1 MNKNTDGCI
10 GIRIL
15 SPLTGTAVPLEEVP
29 DPVFSQKIIGDGVA
43 ILPRD
48 GNLVSPIDGEVVSI
62 AETLHAYGL
71 RSEDGIEVMVHF
83 GLETVALK
91 GECFQC
97 CVKIGD
103 KVKAGS
109 LLAKA
114 DLKALEEK
122 QVNTITPVLICGG
135 MEGRSIN
142 AFTGPVKAGADTVI
156 TVLDHCPPDAAE
168 EADAADAASPHNPDT
183 APAANTSSPAD
194 AADRKAGK
202 PKKSL
207 INFDFLQKLGK
218 VLMTVIAV
226 MPAAGLMIS
235 VGKLIQMAGGDM
247 GAVLTIGSTME
258 TIGWARNQ
266 QPAHPVRCCHRRLLG
281 KGTGRRR
288 FCGCHCLY
296 PHQCYYRRSLWC
308 QQRRLKRPCRRDPDP
323 AGPGNPG
330 KR

>member
-122 QVNTITPVLICGG
+122 QVNTIYACPYLRRNGRPFHECLHRSCK
-135 MEGRSIN
+135 GRSRYRDN
-142 AFTGPVKAGADTVI
+142 GFRPLPAGR
-156 TVLDHCPPDAAE
+156 
-168 EADAADAASPHNPDT
+168 S
-183 APAANTSSPAD
+183 
-194 AADRKAGK
+194 
-202 PKKSL
+202 
-207 INFDFLQKLGK
+207 
-218 VLMTVIAV
+218 
-226 MPAAGLMIS
+226 
-235 VGKLIQMAGGDM
+235 
-247 GAVLTIGSTME
+247 
-258 TIGWARNQ
+258 
-266 QPAHPVRCCHRRLLG
+266 
-281 KGTGRRR
+281 
-288 FCGCHCLY
+288 
-296 PHQCYYRRSLWC
+296 RRS
-308 QQRRLKRPCRRDPDP
+308 
-323 AGPGNPG
+323 
-330 KR
+330 

>member
-114 DLKALEEK
+114 DLKA
-122 QVNTITPVLICGG
+122 P
-135 MEGRSIN
+135 
-142 AFTGPVKAGADTVI
+142 
-156 TVLDHCPPDAAE
+156 
-168 EADAADAASPHNPDT
+168 
-183 APAANTSSPAD
+183 
-194 AADRKAGK
+194 
-202 PKKSL
+202 
-207 INFDFLQKLGK
+207 
-218 VLMTVIAV
+218 
-226 MPAAGLMIS
+226 
-235 VGKLIQMAGGDM
+235 
-247 GAVLTIGSTME
+247 
-258 TIGWARNQ
+258 
-266 QPAHPVRCCHRRLLG
+266 
-281 KGTGRRR
+281 
-288 FCGCHCLY
+288 
-296 PHQCYYRRSLWC
+296 
-308 QQRRLKRPCRRDPDP
+308 
-323 AGPGNPG
+323 
-330 KR
+330 

>member
-29 DPVFSQKIIGDGVA
+29 DPVFSHKIIGDGVA

-114 DLKALEEK
+114 APEK
-122 QVNTITPVLICGG
+122 LHKYLSV
-135 MEGRSIN
+135 
-142 AFTGPVKAGADTVI
+142 
-156 TVLDHCPPDAAE
+156 
-168 EADAADAASPHNPDT
+168 
-183 APAANTSSPAD
+183 
-194 AADRKAGK
+194 
-202 PKKSL
+202 
-207 INFDFLQKLGK
+207 FLSK
-218 VLMTVIAV
+218 T
-226 MPAAGLMIS
+226 
-235 VGKLIQMAGGDM
+235 
-247 GAVLTIGSTME
+247 
-258 TIGWARNQ
+258 
-266 QPAHPVRCCHRRLLG
+266 
-281 KGTGRRR
+281 
-288 FCGCHCLY
+288 
-296 PHQCYYRRSLWC
+296 
-308 QQRRLKRPCRRDPDP
+308 
-323 AGPGNPG
+323 
-330 KR
+330 

>member
-103 KVKAGS
+103 KVKTGS

-135 MEGRSIN
+135 MEGRSMN

-168 EADAADAASPHNPDT
+168 EADAASPP
-183 APAANTSSPAD
+183 
-194 AADRKAGK
+194 
-202 PKKSL
+202 
-207 INFDFLQKLGK
+207 
-218 VLMTVIAV
+218 
-226 MPAAGLMIS
+226 
-235 VGKLIQMAGGDM
+235 
-247 GAVLTIGSTME
+247 
-258 TIGWARNQ
+258 
-266 QPAHPVRCCHRRLLG
+266 
-281 KGTGRRR
+281 
-288 FCGCHCLY
+288 
-296 PHQCYYRRSLWC
+296 
-308 QQRRLKRPCRRDPDP
+308 
-323 AGPGNPG
+323 
-330 KR
+330 

>member
-43 ILPRD
+43 ILPQD
-48 GNLVSPIDGEVVSI
+48 GNLVSPIDAEVVSI

-71 RSEDGIEVMVHF
+71 RSENGIEVMIHF

-97 CVKIGD
+97 CVKVGD
-103 KVKAGS
+103 KVKAGE

-135 MEGRSIN
+135 MEGRSMN
-142 AFTGPVKAGADTVI
+142 AFTGPVKAGTDAVI
-156 TVLDHCPPDAAE
+156 TVLDHCPPVGTAEAETAALQ
-168 EADAADAASPHNPDT
+168 NPDG
-183 APAANTSSPAD
+183 APAANASSLTD
-194 AADRKAGK
+194 TADRKTGK
-202 PKKSL
+202 TRKSL
-207 INFDFLQKLGK
+207 INFDLLQKRGK

-235 VGKLIQMAGGDM
+235 VGKLIQMA
-247 GAVLTIGSTME
+247 ASRPSTDQKQMCSNPISMIYCKQAAATYAPQLPSVTE
-258 TIGWARNQ
+258 N
-266 QPAHPVRCCHRRLLG
+266 HRR
-281 KGTGRRR
+281 
-288 FCGCHCLY
+288 
-296 PHQCYYRRSLWC
+296 QVI
-308 QQRRLKRPCRRDPDP
+308 
-323 AGPGNPG
+323 
-330 KR
+330 